1 MTDTQTQEQRM
12 IENYK
17 HVVKNMQDKIDELKV
32 LEKERMFWDTERANT
47 YMELGE
53 LERILFSDDTPA
65 KKVSACKKVIK
76 NLNDPEFLQR
86 LVG

>member
-1 MTDTQTQEQRM
+1 MTDTPEQRM

-17 HVVKNMQDKIDELKV
+17 HVVKNMQDKIDKLKD
-32 LEKERMFWDTERANT
+32 LETERMFWNTERANT

-53 LERILFSDDTPA
+53 LERILFCDDTPA
-65 KKVSACKKVIK
+65 KKVSACKKIIK
-76 NLNDPEFLQR
+76 NLNDPEFLQK